1 MVLVGPLMAT
11 QGVVLVVVKV
21 ALEEF
26 VPNKQVA
33 EGAQLLLVLELRVL
47 RVLGRA
53 ARAA

>member
-1 MVLVGPLMAT
+1 MALAERRMAM
-11 QGVVLVVVKV
+11 QVVVLVVVKV

-26 VPNKQVA
+26 APNKQVA